1 MTAQN
6 AEPCSRQDQL
16 VGHRSFMDR
25 GGAVKKGPQV
35 APISKPFKDNRA
47 GRRACRILRRKS
59 WVLLGR
65 TCGYRTERPIDL
77 NYWKITRDTDP
88 RGMLGSS
95 VCRRNL
101 PLWLSVMA

>member
-1 MTAQN
+1 
-6 AEPCSRQDQL
+6 
-16 VGHRSFMDR
+16 MDR

-35 APISKPFKDNRA
+35 APISKPFKNNHA

-65 TCGYRTERPIDL
+65 TCGYRTERLIDL
-77 NYWKITRDTDP
+77 NYWKITRDTDL

-101 PLWLSVMA
+101 ALWLSVMA